1 MGSAAAGLIGLSL
14 LFIAIVCRMGWG
26 IKTKAF
32 ASLPRT
38 VIVVLIMPGLLMS
51 ASFYALA
58 MHMHSSLGG
67 WPKSIGDEGFPPA
80 LIWHAD
86 ATFWYFESL
95 ILAMI
100 FAWPFAVAAC
110 AIVSRLRRFIPH
122 LCLFAGSLALHF
134 VLMLLGPS
142 PFLNWWWD

>member
-58 MHMHSSLGG
+58 MHMHSILGG
-67 WPKSIGDEGFPPA
+67 SFPTFASSRDPSRSISFSCCLDPP
-80 LIWHAD
+80 H
-86 ATFWYFESL
+86 S
-95 ILAMI
+95 
-100 FAWPFAVAAC
+100 
-110 AIVSRLRRFIPH
+110 
-122 LCLFAGSLALHF
+122 
-134 VLMLLGPS
+134 
-142 PFLNWWWD
+142 